1 MKQLFFKAYSTFLLL
16 LVAIGAYSQPLKAQT
31 RTLRYWFDGDVSTL
45 RQDPFGF
52 GQGDEPEIILNTAGL
67 SDGVHTIST
76 QAQRADGTYTPV
88 ASALFIK
95 SNYRQGANGSGRIYA
110 WIGDPN
116 HTLPIIHD
124 IGEQQGL
131 IDISFLIGGGMIPRG
146 LKTFYL
152 QYVSSEGMASPMVS
166 ALFCHLPHGAKVE
179 RIEIWVDKPD
189 GAPLFS
195 QKVERKEGEN
205 ILLLDLSVE
214 MAQQSLTPGVH
225 RFYTRYTRADGGQ
238 SPLESAYFL
247 KAPID
252 FKKDPIKAVRYWF
265 DDNMRTAREYA
276 FEAPCAPGAMQEI
289 LLSTHHI
296 PKGKHKIS
304 LASVTE
310 KGILGQP
317 TTDSVEV
324 MYGFPSSVRI
334 QSLFPDP
341 NALLPEGVMEGGVEF
356 LYYRVADT
364 LKRPVE
370 GASLLYSLDVEGRK
384 YMFQTAPSDSTGIVT
399 IEVPTKTWGE
409 QWKAI
414 GSSEKVYI
422 PVGKTA
428 KVQLS
433 KVTFEGYDTPI
444 EIVHNDFKEHK
455 VRCFPLLSRSFT
467 LDVKLGAKGKVG
479 VDVGVGSGEVSATLK
494 GGFSFGFE
502 RDENLRISDFSAEA
516 ELSASAAGKLKFGKE
531 KSKSPSVSGYIG
543 ANGILSY
550 KLSMKGKANGWNLL
564 ESLGVLYVSQ
574 ATIGASRSLLIGKN
588 ALLKMLGNQDPSERL
603 SRTTSLSAGWG
614 FKGGGSV
621 KGISLGK
628 KIDLSFSGS
637 LAADFDW
644 SFYGEKRSPSGEILP
659 YESMSGAL
667 AVSGEAEA
675 DFLKNITRRKWSTF
689 ARGGKDISSWKQKVE
704 VTTKYKQTQEKTFA
718 PDAST
723 LKELALKDDLS
734 FKNGLVA
741 EGKFLDKMAKLSR
754 SGFKLSFDS
763 TIKFSSALK
772 SKGAMAKFLA
782 SSPEAITEKI
792 FPQIYNPTVAF
803 ESQKIYK
810 ILHDETTLSS
820 GLREAMKRCTA
831 NYQLENLT
839 FENKRSTGVEGEFE
853 IPISKGSVWTLSITG
868 NLGLKLEYPR
878 QKSFFSTQDQRFF
891 STYYHPIRME
901 EYGVKGL
908 DELGSWAESTFNLFK
923 EIITPSR
930 KQEMDRHASELCNK
944 KEVLV
949 GAGSVSTFT
958 NTSRSYGP
966 ALCRYDLL
974 RAAPQ
979 KDISHLTFTLP
990 EQSLPTGAMVD
1001 FFYFYPAGDLLGVDG
1016 EKKEFLILSDFFTL
1030 KAREGESNIAETLRP
1045 FTLRCQ
1051 VGRDDLSLVG
1061 FTSEA
1066 DVHLYYTA
1074 TDDGVWQD
1082 LGSIG
1087 ADFTLS
1093 KLGTYALGAK
1103 MIYDIEAPKLSLTFD
1118 QKEKKLLL
1126 AVEENVALRDES
1138 WYCTINEERVIP
1150 QKIDNNT
1157 YLLPVSS
1164 ELLKADS
1171 LFVFVEVTDL
1181 GGNCTQ
1187 ASATFHLEKD
1197 IPVISVEHSR
1207 VALYPS
1213 PVHSTLY
1220 IRGDEKTMMGEAIL
1234 YNAQGERIGI
1244 YTLNG
1249 SENSIDVSFLP
1260 SGVYWLY
1267 IKGKNYS
1274 FIKQ

>member
-1 MKQLFFKAYSTFLLL
+1 MKQPFVKVYSTLLLL
-16 LVAIGAYSQPLKAQT
+16 LVTIGAYSHPLKAQT

-52 GQGDEPEIILNTAGL
+52 EQGDEPEIILNTAGL

-76 QAQRADGTYTPV
+76 QAQRADGTYTP
-88 ASALFIK
+88 ATSAFFIK
-95 SNYRQGANGSGRIYA
+95 SNYRQGAKGSGRVYA

-124 IGEQQGL
+124 IGEQQGV
-131 IDISFLIGGGMIPRG
+131 IDISFLIGGEMIPRG
-146 LKTFYL
+146 LKMLYL
-152 QYVSSEGMASPMVS
+152 QYVSPEGMASPMVS
-166 ALFCHLPHGAKVE
+166 ALFCHLPHGAERVE
-179 RIEIWVDKPD
+179 VWVDKVA

-205 ILLLDLSVE
+205 VLLLDLSVE
-214 MAQQSLTPGVH
+214 MAQQSLAPGVH

-238 SPLESAYFL
+238 STLESAYFL

-296 PKGKHKIS
+296 PKGRHKVS

-317 TTDSVEV
+317 TTDSIEV

-341 NALLPEGVMEGGVEF
+341 NALLPEGVMEGGVAF

-399 IEVPTKTWGE
+399 IEVPTKPWEE

-414 GSSEKVYI
+414 GSSEEVYI

-444 EIVHNDFKEHK
+444 EVVYNDFKEHK

-479 VDVGVGSGEVSATLK
+479 ADLGVVGAEGSATLK
-494 GGFSFGFE
+494 SGFSFGFE
-502 RDENLRISDFSAEA
+502 RDENLRITDLSAETD
-516 ELSASAAGKLKFGKE
+516 LSASLGGKLKFGE
-531 KSKSPSVSGYIG
+531 GKSKSPSVSGYVD

-550 KLSMKGKANGWNLL
+550 KLRMKGKANGWNLL
-564 ESLGVLYVSQ
+564 ESLGVLYLSQ
-574 ATIGASRSLLIGKN
+574 ATIGSSRAFLIGKN
-588 ALLKMLGNQDPSERL
+588 ALLKMLDNRAPSEQL
-603 SRTTSLSAGWG
+603 SITKTPTVGWG
-614 FKGGGSV
+614 LKGGGAV

-637 LAADFDW
+637 LAADFGW
-644 SFYGEKRSPSGEILP
+644 SFCGEKISPSGEILP
-659 YESMSGAL
+659 YESMSGTL
-667 AVSGEAEA
+667 AVSGKTEA
-675 DFLKNITRRKWSTF
+675 DFLRRVTRRKWSTF
-689 ARGGKDISSWKQKVE
+689 AEGGKDVSSWKQKVE

-718 PDAST
+718 PNSST
-723 LKELALKDDLS
+723 LEEIALKDDLS
-734 FKNGLVA
+734 FKNGLVG
-741 EGKFLDKMAKLSR
+741 EGEFLDKIAKLSCT
-754 SGFKLSFDS
+754 GLKLSFDR

-782 SSPEAITEKI
+782 SSPEAITENI
-792 FPQIYNPTVAF
+792 FPQIYEPTVAF
-803 ESQKIYK
+803 KSQKIYK
-810 ILHDETTLSS
+810 ILHDETTLTS
-820 GLREAMKRCTA
+820 GLREAMKRSTA
-831 NYQLENLT
+831 NYRLENLT
-839 FENKRSTGVEGEFE
+839 YENKRSTGVEGGLE
-853 IPISKGSVWTLSITG
+853 IPIYKSSIWTLSITG

-908 DELGSWAESTFNLFK
+908 DELGSWAESTFNLFN

-930 KQEMDRHASELCNK
+930 KQEMDRHAGELCNK

-979 KDISHLTFTLP
+979 EDISYLTFTLP
-990 EQSLPTGAMVD
+990 EQTLPTGAIVD

-1030 KAREGESNIAETLRP
+1030 KAREGERNITETLRP
-1045 FTLRCQ
+1045 FILRCQ

-1087 ADFTLS
+1087 AHFTLS

-1103 MIYDIEAPKLSLTFD
+1103 MIYDIEPPKLSLTFD

-1126 AVEENVALRDES
+1126 TVEENVALRNES

-1187 ASATFHLEKD
+1187 ASATFLLEKD
-1197 IPVISVEHSR
+1197 NPVISVEHSR

-1213 PVHSTLY
+1213 PAHSTLY
-1220 IRGDEKTMMGEAIL
+1220 IRGEEKTVMGEAIL

-1260 SGVYWLY
+1260 SGVYWLH

>member
-1 MKQLFFKAYSTFLLL
+1 MKQPFFKVYSTLLLL
-16 LVAIGAYSQPLKAQT
+16 LVTIGAYSHPLKAQT

-95 SNYRQGANGSGRIYA
+95 SNYRQGTKGSGRIYA

-116 HTLPIIHD
+116 HTLPLIHD
-124 IGEQQGL
+124 IGEQQGV
-131 IDISFLIGGGMIPRG
+131 IDISFIIGGMKIPRG
-146 LKTFYL
+146 LKTLYL
-152 QYVSSEGMASPMVS
+152 QYVSPEGMASPMVS
-166 ALFCHLPHGAKVE
+166 ALFCLLPHGAERVE
-179 RIEIWVDKPD
+179 VWVDKVA

-205 ILLLDLSVE
+205 VLLLDLSVE

-238 SPLESAYFL
+238 STLESAYFL

-289 LLSTHHI
+289 QLSTHHI
-296 PKGKHKIS
+296 PKGKHKVS

-324 MYGFPSSVRI
+324 MCGFPSSVRI
-334 QSLFPDP
+334 QSLSPDP

-399 IEVPTKTWGE
+399 IDVPTKAWEE

-414 GSSEKVYI
+414 GSSEKEYI

-444 EIVHNDFKEHK
+444 EVVYNDFKEHK

-479 VDVGVGSGEVSATLK
+479 KDFGVAGIEGYATLK
-494 GGFSFGFE
+494 KGFSFGFE
-502 RDENLRISDFSAEA
+502 RDENLRITDLSAET
-516 ELSASAAGKLKFGKE
+516 ELSASLGGKFRLGKE
-531 KSKSPSVSGYIG
+531 KSKSPSISVYID
-543 ANGILSY
+543 ANGVLSY

-564 ESLGVLYVSQ
+564 ESLGVLYLSQ
-574 ATIGASRSLLIGKN
+574 ATIGSSRAFLIGKN
-588 ALLKMLGNQDPSERL
+588 ALLKMLDTRAPSEQL
-603 SRTTSLSAGWG
+603 SITKSPTVGWG
-614 FKGGGSV
+614 FKAGGSV

-628 KIDLSFSGS
+628 KIDLSLSGS
-637 LAADFDW
+637 VAADFEW
-644 SFYGEKRSPSGEILP
+644 SFCGEKISPSGEILP
-659 YESMSGAL
+659 YESMSGTHAL
-667 AVSGEAEA
+667 SLKAEA
-675 DFLKNITRRKWSTF
+675 DFLRRVTRRKWSTF
-689 ARGGKDISSWKQKVE
+689 AEGEKYVSSSWKQEVE
-704 VTTKYKQTQEKTFA
+704 GTAKYKQTQEKTFA
-718 PDAST
+718 PNSST
-723 LKELALKDDLS
+723 LEEIALKDDLS
-734 FKNGLVA
+734 FKFGLVG
-741 EGKFLDKMAKLSR
+741 EGKFLDKIAKLSCT
-754 SGFKLSFDS
+754 GLKLSLDT

-772 SKGAMAKFLA
+772 SNGAMAKFLA
-782 SSPEAITEKI
+782 SSPEAITENI
-792 FPQIYNPTVAF
+792 FPQIYETRDAF
-803 ESQKIYK
+803 KSQKIYK
-810 ILHDETTLSS
+810 ILHDETTLTS
-820 GLREAMKRCTA
+820 GLREAMKRSTA
-831 NYQLENLT
+831 NHRLENLT
-839 FENKRSTGVEGEFE
+839 FENKRSTGVEGELE
-853 IPISKGSVWTLSITG
+853 IPIYKSAIWSLSITG

-891 STYYHPIRME
+891 PTYYHPIRLE
-901 EYGVKGL
+901 EDQVKGL

-923 EIITPSR
+923 ELITPSR
-930 KQEMDRHASELCNK
+930 KQEMDRHAGELCNK
-944 KEVLV
+944 KEVSV

-979 KDISHLTFTLP
+979 EDISHLTFTLP

-1030 KAREGESNIAETLRP
+1030 KAREGELNIAETLRP

-1103 MIYDIEAPKLSLTFD
+1103 MIYDIEPPKLSLTFD

-1126 AVEENVALRDES
+1126 AVQENVALRNES

-1181 GGNCTQ
+1181 GGNRTQ
-1187 ASATFHLEKD
+1187 AYATFLLEKD
-1197 IPVISVEHSR
+1197 IPVVSVEHSR

-1213 PVHSTLY
+1213 PAHSTLY
-1220 IRGDEKTMMGEAIL
+1220 IRGEEKTVMGEAIL
-1234 YNAQGERIGI
+1234 YNAQGERLGI
-1244 YTLNG
+1244 YTLKG

-1260 SGVYWLY
+1260 SGVYWLH